1 MVTATASVGDPDG
14 DSFTLSYQWLR
25 NGSAIIG
32 ATSQTLDLASV
43 PVAPADSI
51 AVRVTATDGQASSAP
66 LTSSTVTVA
75 DNVAPAAPASL
86 SAALST
92 TSVTLEWDDNAEP
105 DLGGYLVRREGTL
118 LTPTPIA
125 ASRYVDATAPMG
137 ISDYEVSAV
146 DTTGNDSVPASVTV
160 TRHIGLR
167 STSSAAASAST
178 TISIPRP
185 SGAAAGDVLVATI
198 TVLGSAT
205 VSTPAGWQL
214 VRRDANGT
222 ALSQQIYTHLVASGE
237 TGPAQWTFSA
247 SSTAS
252 GVMAAYVGVDPV
264 TPVDVAGGQANSSS
278 TQITAPSVTAR
289 VDNGALVVVAGIAAN
304 ATVQPAAVLLE
315 RAEQLA
321 GAGKNRV
328 ASELADQSLQSGGAT
343 GARTA
348 IASKA
353 GASIG
358 QVLVLRP
365 SSAPAPQPTAPSAPL
380 NPARRARRRASS
392 WLGTRRRRMAA
403 RRSRNTACSAMEC
416 SSRPSEQPPGATRT
430 PQSCREFRTATSC
443 AP

>member
-1 MVTATASVGDPDG
+1 
-14 DSFTLSYQWLR
+14 
-25 NGSAIIG
+25 
-32 ATSQTLDLASV
+32 
-43 PVAPADSI
+43 
-51 AVRVTATDGQASSAP
+51 
-66 LTSSTVTVA
+66 
-75 DNVAPAAPASL
+75 
-86 SAALST
+86 
-92 TSVTLEWDDNAEP
+92 
-105 DLGGYLVRREGTL
+105 
-118 LTPTPIA
+118 
-125 ASRYVDATAPMG
+125 MG

-380 NPARRARRRASS
+380 NPRATGSSSSILVAWDAPQTDGGAQITEYRVFRDGVLVQAVGATARSYTDSAVLSGVSYSYVVRAVNAVGEGTGSTPVTAQIAAAPSAPRSLTASATGRRAIQLSWTAPASNGGS
-392 WLGTRRRRMAA
+392 AITGYRVLRSTTSGGSYSLIATLGTGTSYRTTGLTSGQTYFFVVEAINAA
-403 RRSRNTACSAMEC
+403 GT
-416 SSRPSEQPPGATRT
+416 G
-430 PQSCREFRTATSC
+430 PQSNEASATAR
-443 AP
+443 